1 MKTIFFS
8 ITGPAQNTRASF
20 SPPRRIHTAVNP
32 SIRGIRHDFHDTGSV
47 VVYFYNGVVK
57 SNNLWDSFTGRGMSG
72 FFSNQMPAIVEK
84 SFNGPGPVFRKAVS
98 HRMAEHPPD

>member
-1 MKTIFFS
+1 
-8 ITGPAQNTRASF
+8 
-20 SPPRRIHTAVNP
+20 
-32 SIRGIRHDFHDTGSV
+32 

-72 FFSNQMPAIVEK
+72 FFSSQMPAIVEK